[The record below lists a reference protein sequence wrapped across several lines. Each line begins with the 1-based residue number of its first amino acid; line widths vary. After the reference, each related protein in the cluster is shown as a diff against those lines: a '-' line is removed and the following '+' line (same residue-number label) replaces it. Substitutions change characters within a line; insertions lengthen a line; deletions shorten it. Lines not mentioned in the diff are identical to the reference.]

1 MLEQHNHEFWNNQV
15 LINQGLTKIYFSR
28 NILPDLDKIQRDYDQ
43 LKEERKPTKGFLR
56 ERNKKIFN
64 KHLLFWKYVLLD
76 WTKSNENNRQIN
88 QFYDNLRIVF
98 LKTAEFHGLS
108 SNEWNE

>member
-1 MLEQHNHEFWNNQV
+1 MHF
-15 LINQGLTKIYFSR
+15 
-28 NILPDLDKIQRDYDQ
+28 ILQF
-43 LKEERKPTKGFLR
+43 T
-56 ERNKKIFN
+56 NKKIFN